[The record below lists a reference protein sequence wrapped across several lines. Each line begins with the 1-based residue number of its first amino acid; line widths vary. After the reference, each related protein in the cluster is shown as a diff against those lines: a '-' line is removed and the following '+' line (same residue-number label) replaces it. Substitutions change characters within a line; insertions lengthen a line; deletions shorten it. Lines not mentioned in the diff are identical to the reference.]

1 MAAIALPMP
10 LDAPVINAVMNFLL
24 ITCLPAGRLII
35 IWFLCKSKIP
45 NLQSEIKYRHLFFDL
60 DHTLWDFEENARIT
74 LLELYHQLQLE
85 EKGVNDFD
93 LFHKNYLA
101 HNEKLWER
109 YRNGFIKQE
118 ELRVKRM
125 WLSLLDFKIADE
137 LLARDLSVR
146 FLDSLPTRTIL
157 FPYALEI
164 LQYLT
169 NRNYQLHLITNGF
182 EKTQHSK
189 LKYSGLDKYF
199 KEVITSEAS
208 SSLKP
213 NREIFEFAF
222 ERTGAKPAESIMLG
236 DSLEVD
242 IIGAM
247 GAGIDQVFINHQN
260 ITTDIRPTYTVT
272 SLKELEKI
280 F

>member
-1 MAAIALPMP
+1 M
-10 LDAPVINAVMNFLL
+10 
-24 ITCLPAGRLII
+24 
-35 IWFLCKSKIP
+35 
-45 NLQSEIKYRHLFFDL
+45 
-60 DHTLWDFEENARIT
+60 
-74 LLELYHQLQLE
+74 LELYNKLQLE
-85 EKGVNDFD
+85 QRGIHDFD

-109 YRNGFIKQE
+109 YRNGYIKQE

-125 WLSLLDFKIADE
+125 WLALLDFKIADE
-137 LLARDLSVR
+137 ILAKDLSVQ
-146 FLDSLPTRTIL
+146 FLDLLPTRTIL
-157 FPYALEI
+157 FPYAIEI

-169 NRNYQLHLITNGF
+169 NKKYELHLITNGF

-199 KEVITSEAS
+199 KEVITSEGS

-213 NREIFEFAF
+213 NKEIFDYAF
-222 ERTGAKPAESIMLG
+222 EKTGASQSDSIMLG
-236 DSLEVD
+236 DSIEVD

-247 GAGIDQVFINHQN
+247 NAGIDQVFINHLN
-260 ITTDIRPTYTVT
+260 IPIDINPTYVVR
-272 SLKELEKI
+272 SLKELEEI